1 MKSYDILVIGGG
13 PAGIT
18 ISKVLHKKKTVGI
31 IRPEDHSMIYCA
43 MPYAIEKIIH
53 LEKTFKKDSIVT
65 DSGADLIRDTVVRID
80 FAKKQVHT
88 QKNEVY
94 GYGKLVLATGAV
106 PVLPP
111 IPGTDLK
118 RVMTFKTE
126 NDLRTIIDYCEQ
138 GSISKVVVVGAGAIG
153 VELAQALKAIGLET
167 HLVDMASTILSAMM
181 DKEMIEDA
189 EGVLIREGIH
199 LHLNSKVVELRGSEA
214 VEHVVLDDGQ
224 VISFQGAED
233 CSISEDF
240 IEQQGLVVFA
250 VGMRVE
256 KELFEGSGLAL
267 GRDGIIVNGRM
278 ETNIEDVYA
287 VGDCAQYVSGITGE
301 VLSGKLATNAVP
313 MAKVFAQ
320 NQLGAAKEY
329 PGFFNG
335 AATKIG
341 PYFAGGTGLTEKAA
355 AAVFDTI
362 TGHSELTTIFPNM
375 PGAKKVRMKLI
386 AEKGTLRIL
395 GAQFLSGEPVT
406 DKVDVM
412 TLAIQNGLT
421 ITHLAELSYS
431 SQPYQSF
438 FPANNLMVAAAEDIL
453 SKIK

>member
-1 MKSYDILVIGGG
+1 
-13 PAGIT
+13 
-18 ISKVLHKKKTVGI
+18 
-31 IRPEDHSMIYCA
+31 
-43 MPYAIEKIIH
+43 
-53 LEKTFKKDSIVT
+53 
-65 DSGADLIRDTVVRID
+65 
-80 FAKKQVHT
+80 
-88 QKNEVY
+88 
-94 GYGKLVLATGAV
+94 
-106 PVLPP
+106 
-111 IPGTDLK
+111 
-118 RVMTFKTE
+118 VMTFKTE

-189 EGVLIREGIH
+189 EGVLTREGIH
-199 LHLNSKVVELRGSEA
+199 LHLNSKVVELRGADA

-224 VISFQGAED
+224 VISFQDAED

-256 KELFEGSGLAL
+256 KELFEDTGLAL

-278 ETNIEDVYA
+278 ETNLPDVYA
-287 VGDCAQYVSGITGE
+287 VGDCAQFVSGITGE
-301 VLSGKLATNAVP
+301 IISGKLATNAVP

-320 NQLGAAKEY
+320 NQLGADKSY

-341 PYFAGGTGLTEKAA
+341 PFFAGGTGLTEKAA
-355 AAVFDTI
+355 STTLETV

-375 PGAKKVRMKLI
+375 PGAKKVRMKMI

-412 TLAIQNGLT
+412 TLAIQSGLT
-421 ITHLAELSYS
+421 VTHLAEFSYS

-453 SKIK
+453 SKLK